1 MARVDATP
9 GKPFLKGKS
18 PFAKGDVSGII
29 GLAGEKTKGSLAISF
44 SKSTILVIASNMLG
58 EEFKTIDDAVSD
70 TVGEI
75 TNMLSGGARKI
86 LSESGYKFQMAIPSV
101 IVGKD
106 HIISHKVKGPVVVI
120 PFETPSGK
128 FFIEVCFE
136 M

>member
-1 MARVDATP
+1 MAQINAQP

-18 PFAKGDVSGII
+18 PYAKGDISGII
-29 GLAGEKTKGSLAISF
+29 GLAGEKTKGSLAITF
-44 SKSTILVIASNMLG
+44 TKGAILQIASKMLG
-58 EEFKTIDDAVSD
+58 EEFKVIDEAVSD

-101 IVGKD
+101 VTGKD

-120 PFETPSGK
+120 PFETTAGS